1 METSAKINIPPLSV
15 QKDEIT
21 ISGDKEAVAVAKE
34 KILMIYKEKVDILL
48 NYVHVNL
55 LLPTAARLS
64 TVNHYNCIYTRLTS
78 RSST

>member
-55 LLPTAARLS
+55 LLPTATRLS
-64 TVNHYNCIYTRLTS
+64 TVNHIYTRLTS
-78 RSST
+78 T